1 MFAAIG
7 LPRLVRIGASGSA
20 RRRFSRGSAFWAAFS
35 STVPSAMMGL
45 GAVRRIA
52 HSRRSPP
59 QCSSPTE
66 ADMPLIAALVF
77 LLALTPSTALAQEI
91 PEYDSQAHCER
102 VAESA
107 AQPSAALGRC
117 LWLEEYALD
126 ELETFWPRASDAMRE
141 ECLEIASAEESYVV
155 LARCVMARLRRSR

>member
-1 MFAAIG
+1 
-7 LPRLVRIGASGSA
+7 
-20 RRRFSRGSAFWAAFS
+20 
-35 STVPSAMMGL
+35 
-45 GAVRRIA
+45 
-52 HSRRSPP
+52 
-59 QCSSPTE
+59 
-66 ADMPLIAALVF
+66 MPLIAALVI
-77 LLALTPSTALAQEI
+77 LLALSPSIALAQEI

-107 AQPSAALGRC
+107 AKPSAALGRC

>member
-1 MFAAIG
+1 
-7 LPRLVRIGASGSA
+7 
-20 RRRFSRGSAFWAAFS
+20 
-35 STVPSAMMGL
+35 MMAL
-45 GAVRRIA
+45 GAERRIV

-59 QCSSPTE
+59 NVQTPTE
-66 ADMPLIAALVF
+66 IDMPLIAALIF
-77 LLALTPSTALAQEI
+77 LLVLSPSIALAQEI
-91 PEYDSQAHCER
+91 PEYDSEAHCKR

-107 AQPSAALGRC
+107 AKPSATLGRC

-126 ELETFWPRASDAMRE
+126 ELEDFWPRASKAVRE